1 LWKAFDYADVA
12 RFSNAHGAHATTID
26 AVRVGLSLDPDN
38 AMLYVYR
45 ACAYDEF
52 GRSAEAIADCETA
65 LRLEPQG
72 RTAILALMTL
82 ALLRE
87 RIGDGDGALA
97 AARQA
102 IAIDPSDREAHSLLG
117 TLLAWR
123 GAWAAA
129 WPELE
134 CHWIDERVAFR
145 QRFPGLREWNGED
158 ISGRRMLLVHNQGLG
173 DIVQMLRYAPQV
185 RARCAELLLEVPPS
199 MLELARGAAGI
210 DAVFPKGTTPRER
223 FDGFARVMTLARL
236 CGEDGSPANVH
247 VHVHVPYL
255 QPSADRLATWAQLI
269 GPRAERTRVGL
280 AWAGNPFHQ
289 NDRRRSIPIERLAP
303 LGNIEDVQWFSLQI
317 GPRAADAARAGFE
330 LTRFDASIGD
340 MADTAAL
347 IAQLDLVIAVD
358 TGVAHL
364 AGALGKPVWLL
375 LPWRTEW
382 RWPPIAETTP
392 WYPTMRVFHSQDPSW
407 NAAVVAVLDA
417 LSTRER

>member
-26 AVRVGLSLDPDN
+26 AVRVGLTLDPDN

-52 GRSAEAIADCETA
+52 GRSDEAIADCQTA
-65 LRLEPQG
+65 LRLDPQG
-72 RTAILALMTL
+72 RAGILALMTL
-82 ALLRE
+82 ALVRE
-87 RIGDGDGALA
+87 RIGDPDGALA
-97 AARQA
+97 AAQQA
-102 IAIDPSDREAHSLLG
+102 IAIDPADREAHSLLG

-123 GAWAAA
+123 GAWRAA

-134 CHWIDERVAFR
+134 CHWIDERIAFR
-145 QRFPGLREWNGED
+145 QRFPDLREWNGED
-158 ISGRRMLLVHNQGLG
+158 IAGQRLLLVHNQGLG

-185 RARCAELLLEVPPS
+185 RARCAELLLEVPPT
-199 MLELARGAAGI
+199 MLELVRGAAGI
-210 DAVFPKGTTPRER
+210 DAVFAKGSAPRER
-223 FDGFARVMTLARL
+223 FDGFARLMTLARL
-236 CGEDGSPANVH
+236 CGEDGAPGG
-247 VHVHVPYL
+247 VHVPYL
-255 QPSADRLATWAQLI
+255 QPNPERLATWSQRI
-269 GPRAERTRVGL
+269 GPRDERTRVGL
-280 AWAGNPFHQ
+280 AWAGNPFHL
-289 NDRRRSIPIERLAP
+289 NDRRRSMPIERLAP
-303 LGNIEDVQWFSLQI
+303 LGNITGVRWFSLQF
-317 GPRAADAARAGFE
+317 GPRAADAPRIGFE
-330 LTRFDASIGD
+330 LERFDATIAD

-392 WYPTMRVFHSQDPSW
+392 WYPAMRIFHSQDPSW
-407 NAAVVAVLDA
+407 NTAIVAVLDA